1 MHKANK
7 HACAGK
13 EHLMRTETISPV
25 RLIIDRLLLWGDWIG
40 ISTPSIFLFGE
51 YEYPKKED
59 YLD

>member
-25 RLIIDRLLLWGDWIG
+25 RLIIDRLLRYGDWFG
-40 ISTPSIFLFGE
+40 TRTPSIFLFGE